1 MTTIAYSE
9 LGNSNSVDGVDS
21 VEDLGLVTSRV
32 SDFLSFLGEV
42 ELIALDGGVGDHLYF
57 IAKKERSKR

>member
-9 LGNSNSVDGVDS
+9 LGNSNSVDGVDG

-32 SDFLSFLGEV
+32 GDFISLLSEV
-42 ELIALDGGVGDHLYF
+42 ELIALDGGIGDHLYF
-57 IAKKERSKR
+57 NAKKESSKR

>member
-32 SDFLSFLGEV
+32 GDFLSFLGEV
-42 ELIALDGGVGDHLYF
+42 ELIALDGGVGDHL
-57 IAKKERSKR
+57 